1 MPIVFI
7 ADSFLVQAN
16 LLWNRD
22 ATAVLVVCWY
32 IRNLSSWRQR
42 LLNVGTRSIKPS
54 LYCIGS

>member
-22 ATAVLVVCWY
+22 ATAVLVLCCTYVTC
-32 IRNLSSWRQR
+32 Q
-42 LLNVGTRSIKPS
+42 VGVNAYAMSE
-54 LYCIGS
+54 